1 MHKENGI
8 LYKDQIALEVLLGS
22 MLYSLATSQQ
32 NIACD
37 VTKSFEKN
45 A

>member
-1 MHKENGI
+1 
-8 LYKDQIALEVLLGS
+8 

-45 A
+45 AWNYNNSYVKCN